1 MRQAG
6 KMDRVLIVQRATNTV
21 DANGTVTQTWAD
33 LVTLRAKMI
42 EMSEQDIE
50 HSGVAMSDAKF
61 KFQTYWVDGIA
72 LEDRVVFSG
81 IPCQIKSL
89 SEIGRRRG
97 LELHVEVFSVDSP
110 I

>member
-1 MRQAG
+1 
-6 KMDRVLIVQRATNTV
+6 MDRVLTIQRATDTV
-21 DANGTVTQTWAD
+21 DANGTVTQTWAV
-33 LVTLRAKMI
+33 LMTLRAKLI
-42 EMSEQDIE
+42 ENAEQDTE
-50 HSGVAMSDAKF
+50 HNGVAVSDAKF

-97 LELHVEVFSVDSP
+97 LELHIQVLGPSS
-110 I
+110 